1 MNITRNRYYLRCKA
15 LFTDFNSGKKFKLT
29 AGQIKIFKAIYDPT
43 ILRAVI
49 KTTTQYGKSEVAS
62 LALICTAIS
71 RPEKILIIAP
81 SQKQASIIMGKVIDH
96 LFDHPLLTSMIETS
110 GSSLENLKNER
121 SKNRI
126 TFKNG
131 SEIRMLTAEANNV
144 SKEAKNLMGFGASL
158 VLVDESALITDSMFA
173 KILRMVGGVE
183 NGKLVQLSNP
193 FDNNHFG
200 RAFDDPRYYKIS
212 IDYRQAL
219 AEGRLKQEFLNEARE
234 MMSELDS
241 DYSREI

>member
-1 MNITRNRYYLRCKA
+1 MT
-15 LFTDFNSGKKFKLT
+15 LFYCLVY
-29 AGQIKIFKAIYDPT
+29 QVLY
-43 ILRAVI
+43 
-49 KTTTQYGKSEVAS
+49 
-62 LALICTAIS
+62 
-71 RPEKILIIAP
+71 
-81 SQKQASIIMGKVIDH
+81 
-96 LFDHPLLTSMIETS
+96 TS